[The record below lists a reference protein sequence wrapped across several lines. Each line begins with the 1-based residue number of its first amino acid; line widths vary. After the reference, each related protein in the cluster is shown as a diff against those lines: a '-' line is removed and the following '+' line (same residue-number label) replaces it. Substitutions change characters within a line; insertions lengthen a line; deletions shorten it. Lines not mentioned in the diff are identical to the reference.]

1 MLIGN
6 KCDMES
12 NRRPTPEQIEEL
24 KQQLKTELYFETS
37 AKDGSDVVKAFT
49 ELTKVL
55 VQNRGS
61 KSKKGE
67 TVQINQEKKP
77 EEGKKKC
84 CN

>member
-6 KCDMES
+6 KSDMEGE
-12 NRRPTPEQIEEL
+12 RRPTKEQIEEL
-24 KQQLKTELYFETS
+24 KSNLKTELYFETS

-55 VQNRGS
+55 VQNRGG

-67 TVQINQEKKP
+67 SVQIGQEKTK
-77 EEGKKKC
+77 EAESKKKC
-84 CN
+84 C